1 MKGQRNNQMN
11 QQNLNLQQQLQT
23 LTQHYQERNVQ
34 V

>member
-1 MKGQRNNQMN
+1 MKGQCNNQMN

-23 LTQHYQERNVQ
+23 LTQHYKERNFQ